1 MTRYRVLVADLFYPT
16 DAAIVARLVAG
27 ENLSLEDRRMVHRR
41 AGAIVSDIPAVSL
54 EGLVAEGAI
63 ALVDE
68 PAAPAKAG
76 KD

>member
-16 DAAIVARLVAG
+16 DAAIIARLVAG

-41 AGAIVSDIPAVSL
+41 AGAVVTDIPAVSL
-54 EGLVAEGAI
+54 DGLLAEGAI
-63 ALVDE
+63 EVVDE
-68 PAAPAKAG
+68 APTKAG

>member
-27 ENLSLEDRRMVHRR
+27 ENLSLEDRHMVHRR
-41 AGAIVSDIPAVSL
+41 AGAIVSDIPAVSVASL
-54 EGLVAEGAI
+54 LAEGAI
-63 ALVDE
+63 ELLDE
-68 PAAPAKAG
+68 APAKPG